1 MKSFM
6 RRLVDMD
13 KKVVFITGVSRGIGL
28 EIAKSFVKDDYF
40 VIGTSRSS
48 FRINEELKSENCMH
62 LLLDVTDR
70 EQISSCFDELKKI
83 NKIPNVLINNAGI
96 TKDQLFLRMKE
107 DDWDDVI
114 NSNLTSV
121 FNITKLFIKSMVKD
135 RYGKIINISS
145 VAGLMG
151 NPGQVNYS
159 ASKAGLGGFTR
170 ALAKEVAARN
180 ITVNCIAPGFI
191 ETDMTNHF
199 QDEELENILNQIP
212 ANKMG
217 NPQQIADLALFLAS
231 SKGDYITGQTSSV
244 DGGLYMS

>member
-1 MKSFM
+1 MKNFM
-6 RRLVDMD
+6 RKLIIMD
-13 KKVVFITGVSRGIGL
+13 KKIAFITGISRGIGL
-28 EIAKSFVKDDYF
+28 EIAKSFVNDHYF

-48 FRINEELKSENCMH
+48 FRISEELKSENCMH
-62 LLLDVTDR
+62 LLMDVTDR

-231 SKGDYITGQTSSV
+231 SKGDYITGQTISV

>member
-1 MKSFM
+1 M
-6 RRLVDMD
+6 RRLVVMD

-28 EIAKSFVKDDYF
+28 EIAKCFVKDSDF
-40 VIGTSRSS
+40 VIGTSRSP
-48 FRINEELKSENCMH
+48 FTIHEELNSENCMH
-62 LLLDVTDR
+62 FPMDVTDR
-70 EQISSCFDELKKI
+70 KQISSCLDELKKI

-114 NSNLTSV
+114 SSNLTSA

-135 RYGKIINISS
+135 RSGKIINISS

-199 QDEELENILNQIP
+199 KDEELGDILNQIP

-217 NPQQIADLALFLAS
+217 NPQQVADLALFLAS
-231 SKGDYITGQTSSV
+231 SKGDYITGQTISV